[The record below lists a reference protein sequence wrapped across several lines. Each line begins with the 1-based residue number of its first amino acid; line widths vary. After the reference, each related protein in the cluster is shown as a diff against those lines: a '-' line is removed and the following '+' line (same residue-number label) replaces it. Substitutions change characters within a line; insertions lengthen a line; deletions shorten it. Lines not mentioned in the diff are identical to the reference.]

1 MTVLINIMASSVE
14 IGLVFGVLAMGYMLT
29 YKILEYYDLTLEGS
43 YPLGAFL
50 TAAAI
55 TSGLNPYL
63 GLVLSV
69 IGIWVLA

>member
-1 MTVLINIMASSVE
+1 MTVLMNIMASSVE
-14 IGLVFGVLAMGYMLT
+14 IGLIFGVLAMGYMLS

-55 TSGLNPYL
+55 TS
-63 GLVLSV
+63 
-69 IGIWVLA
+69 